1 MILTPE
7 ATTILLV
14 VALVLLVVLAGMVW
28 LLMVRLNKLRGAYAA
43 ATGDSP
49 RESLFE
55 SVERQVEGTRALRE
69 DIQGLAEELERL
81 HQRQT
86 MAVSRVGVVRYD
98 AFDDMGGALSFSV
111 ALLDEHD
118 TGLLLSAING
128 RSETRCYAKSVV
140 DGVSD
145 HELSAEERE
154 ALTVAREARPDEV
167 AVKTRRRRRPAA
179 S

>member
-1 MILTPE
+1 MIIGQELTGV
-7 ATTILLV
+7 LL
-14 VALVLLVVLAGMVW
+14 LVLLAAVVLLGAFVW
-28 LLMVRLNKLRGAYAA
+28 LLASRLSRLRAAYAA

-49 RESLFE
+49 RENLFE
-55 SVERQVEGTRALRE
+55 SVERQVESTQVLRE
-69 DIQGLAEELERL
+69 DIRGLAEDLGEVRE
-81 HQRQT
+81 RQT
-86 MAVSRVGVVRYD
+86 TAVSRVGVVRYD

-154 ALTVAREARPDEV
+154 ALSVAREARRDEV
-167 AVKTRRRRRPAA
+167 AVTTHRRRRSAA